1 MVSIVLALLNR
12 RLAADTAPWLIFPR
26 CSLELVASIVTT
38 AVVWPVLIAA
48 VFA

>member
-1 MVSIVLALLNR
+1 MVSTMLAPLNR

-38 AVVWPVLIAA
+38 AIVLPVLLAMVLA
-48 VFA
+48 

>member
-1 MVSIVLALLNR
+1 MLALLNR

-38 AVVWPVLIAA
+38 AIVMPVLLALA
-48 VFA
+48 FA